1 MMNHMTDM
9 KKDFLKQ
16 GAEDL
21 RQIRLSP
28 AEKGAM
34 LSRLL
39 SYAQEHP
46 AETGGSFISDFFA
59 RAYARAAGLRFEY
72 AIAGAFIL
80 ILAGGTAAS
89 AAEGA
94 LPGDWLYPVK
104 VGITEPLRSA
114 LIVGDSSKAEWE
126 AERTVRRLEEAE
138 SLAKQGRLDRSSA
151 QEAREHFEKSAEK
164 FNAFVERAETEEGTS
179 EEIVNAHL
187 DFEVKMRAHSK
198 ILSTIEEEEEDKEEP
213 RHGGEI
219 APLRDAV
226 EESAEKARGKRERA
240 AAFLK
245 DSRAA
250 DDSRERRNGRG
261 SREIEEDSRQD

>member
-16 GAEDL
+16 GIEGM
-21 RQIRLSP
+21 RQVRLSP

-39 SYAQEHP
+39 AYAEEHP
-46 AETGGSFISDFFA
+46 AASKSPYVWNFFA

-72 AIAGAFIL
+72 AIAGALIL

-104 VGITEPLRSA
+104 IGITEPLRGA
-114 LIVGDSSKAEWE
+114 LVVGDPAKAEWE

-138 SLAKQGRLDRSSA
+138 SLAEQGRLDRDSV
-151 QEAREHFEKSAEK
+151 QEARKHFEKSAEK
-164 FNAFVERAETEEGTS
+164 FNAIIERVETENGTS

-187 DFEVKMRAHSK
+187 DFEVKMRAHSR
-198 ILSTIEEEEEDKEEP
+198 ILSIMEEDSEES
-213 RHGGEI
+213 RRGGDI
-219 APLRDAV
+219 APLRDVV
-226 EESAEKARGKRERA
+226 EENAEKAKGKRERA

-245 DSRAA
+245 DSQDA
-250 DDSRERRNGRG
+250 DDSREKGSGRE
-261 SREIEEDSRQD
+261 SKEDEEDSRQD